1 MPMLKRTLV
10 FSNPMSLSL
19 KNCQLV
25 LAFKDDPDNKM
36 TIPIEDIGVVII
48 ENQQVSITVPLMNAL
63 IEGNVQVVV
72 CNDRGMPSAM
82 LQSFESN
89 NLQGE
94 NLRNQMNAGEVLKKQ
109 LWKQIVEAKIRN
121 QAALLNKVGQEGDI
135 LKQYYRNVKSGDSD
149 NREGI
154 AARVYFSE
162 LFGVSF
168 IRDRTLPGI
177 NALLNYGYTVLRA
190 ATARA
195 LVSSGLLP
203 AIGIFHHNRSNAF
216 PLADDI
222 MEPYRPYVDEIVYA
236 LSMQGKM
243 ELTKDV
249 KADLIQVLYADTQFS
264 KVIRPLSVG
273 LTFTSSSLSK
283 CFAKEQTRLSLP
295 LMK

>member
-82 LQSFESN
+82 LQSLESN

-94 NLRNQMNAGEVLKKQ
+94 NLRNQMNAGEVMKKQ

-162 LFGVSF
+162 LFGESF

-177 NALLNYGYTVLRA
+177 NALLNYGYTILRA

-195 LVSSGLLP
+195 LVFSGLLP

>member
-1 MPMLKRTLV
+1 MLKRTLV

-82 LQSFESN
+82 LQSLESN

-94 NLRNQMNAGEVLKKQ
+94 NLRNQINAGEVLKKQ

-162 LFGVSF
+162 LFGESF

-177 NALLNYGYTVLRA
+177 NALLNYGYTILRA

-222 MEPYRPYVDEIVYA
+222 MEPYRPYVDEIVYT

>member
-25 LAFKDDPDNKM
+25 LAFKDVPDNKM

-48 ENQQVSITVPLMNAL
+48 ENQQVSITIPLVNAL

-162 LFGVSF
+162 LFGESF

-177 NALLNYGYTVLRA
+177 NALLNYGYTILRA

>member
-10 FSNPMSLSL
+10 FSNPMSLSS

-63 IEGNVQVVV
+63 IEGDVQVVV

-162 LFGVSF
+162 LFGEPF

-177 NALLNYGYTVLRA
+177 NALLNYGYTILRA